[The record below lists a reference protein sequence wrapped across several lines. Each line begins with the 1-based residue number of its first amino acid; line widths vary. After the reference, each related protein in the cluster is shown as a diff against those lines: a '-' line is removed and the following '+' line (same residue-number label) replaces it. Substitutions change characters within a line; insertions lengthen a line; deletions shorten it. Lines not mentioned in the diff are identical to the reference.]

1 MNSINSINSA
11 NSTNNT
17 ADTQRVVVIGGTSG
31 VGFAVAQAAVAQVS
45 NVVVAS
51 SNQHR
56 VDLAVEKLGS
66 QAEGIVLDVADE
78 AAIVAFFD
86 RVGEFDHLVYT
97 AGEPLVLKPLADLTA
112 EESREF
118 FERRFW
124 GALLAA
130 KYATPRLR
138 SGGSITLTSG
148 AFATRPVPGALLG
161 ASITAAVEG
170 VTRALALELAPLRV
184 NAVRL
189 GAVRTELWDST
200 VPDPEAFL
208 QAQGSGLPVQRV
220 GTPDEA
226 AAAYL
231 FLLGN
236 GYATGTVLTLD
247 GGAALA

>member
-1 MNSINSINSA
+1 MDNTNN
-11 NSTNNT
+11 TNNT

-31 VGFAVAQAAVAQVS
+31 VGFAVAQAAAAQGS

-51 SNQHR
+51 SNQGR
-56 VDLAVEKLGS
+56 VDLAVKKLGGGRV
-66 QAEGIVLDVADE
+66 EGLVLDVADE
-78 AAIVAFFD
+78 AALAAFFD
-86 RVGEFDHLVYT
+86 RIGEFDHLVYT
-97 AGEPLVLKPLADLTA
+97 AGEPLLLKPLADLA
-112 EESREF
+112 AAESRTF

-130 KYATPRLR
+130 KYATPKLR
-138 SGGSITLTSG
+138 PGGSITFTSG
-148 AFATRPVPGALLG
+148 AFATRPAPGASLG

-170 VTRALALELAPLRV
+170 LTRALALELAPLRV

-189 GAVRTELWDST
+189 GAIRTELWDSS
-200 VPDPEAFL
+200 VPDPESFL
-208 QAQGSGLPVQRV
+208 RAQGSGLPVQRV
-220 GTPDEA
+220 GSPEEA

-231 FLLGN
+231 YLLGN

>member
-1 MNSINSINSA
+1 M
-11 NSTNNT
+11 NNT

-31 VGFAVAQAAVAQVS
+31 IGFAVAQAAAAQGS

-51 SNQHR
+51 SSQGR
-56 VDLAVEKLGS
+56 VDRAVMELGGP
-66 QAEGIVLDVADE
+66 AEGSVLDVADE
-78 AAIVAFFD
+78 AALAGFFD
-86 RVGEFDHLVYT
+86 RIGAFDHLVFT

-112 EESREF
+112 EESRAF

-130 KYATPRLR
+130 KYATPKLR
-138 SGGSITLTSG
+138 PGGSITFTSG
-148 AFATRPVPGALLG
+148 IFATRPVPGVPLG

-170 VTRALALELAPLRV
+170 LTRALALELAPLRV

-189 GAVRTELWDST
+189 GAIRTELWEST
-200 VPDPEAFL
+200 VPEPEAFL

-220 GTPDEA
+220 GSPEEA

-231 FLLGN
+231 HLLGN

>member
-1 MNSINSINSA
+1 M
-11 NSTNNT
+11 NNT

-31 VGFAVAQAAVAQVS
+31 VGFAVARAAAARGS

-51 SNQHR
+51 SRQDR
-56 VDLAVEKLGS
+56 VDLAVERLGGS
-66 QAEGIVLDVADE
+66 AEGFVLDVADD
-78 AAIVAFFD
+78 AALAAFFD
-86 RVGEFDHLVYT
+86 RIGEFDHLVYT
-97 AGEPLVLKPLADLTA
+97 AGEPLVLKPLAELGA
-112 EESREF
+112 GEARAF

-124 GALLAA
+124 GALLAV
-130 KYATPRLR
+130 KYATPKLR

-170 VTRALALELAPLRV
+170 LTRALALELAPLRV

-189 GAVRTELWDST
+189 GAIRTELWDSS

-208 QAQGSGLPVQRV
+208 RAQGSGLPVQRV
-220 GTPDEA
+220 GTPEEA

-231 FLLGN
+231 HLLDN

-247 GGAALA
+247 GGAALS

>member
-1 MNSINSINSA
+1 M
-11 NSTNNT
+11 NNT

-31 VGFAVAQAAVAQVS
+31 VGFAVARAAAARGS

-51 SNQHR
+51 SRQDR
-56 VDLAVEKLGS
+56 VELAVERLGGS
-66 QAEGIVLDVADE
+66 AEGFVLDVADD
-78 AAIVAFFD
+78 AALAVFFD
-86 RVGEFDHLVYT
+86 RIGEFDHLVYT
-97 AGEPLVLKPLADLTA
+97 AGEPLVLKPLAELA
-112 EESREF
+112 AGEARAF

-124 GALLAA
+124 GALLAV
-130 KYATPRLR
+130 KYATPQLR

-170 VTRALALELAPLRV
+170 LTRALALELAPLRV

-189 GAVRTELWDST
+189 GAIRTELWDSS

-208 QAQGSGLPVQRV
+208 RAQGNGLPVQRV
-220 GTPDEA
+220 GTPEEA

-231 FLLGN
+231 HLLGN

>member
-1 MNSINSINSA
+1 M
-11 NSTNNT
+11 NNT
-17 ADTQRVVVIGGTSG
+17 ADTRRVVVIGGTSG
-31 VGFAVAQAAVAQVS
+31 IGFAVARAAAAQGS

-51 SNQHR
+51 SSQDR
-56 VDLAVEKLGS
+56 VDLAVKKLGGP
-66 QAEGIVLDVADE
+66 AEGIVLDVADE
-78 AAIVAFFD
+78 AALAAFFD
-86 RVGEFDHLVYT
+86 RIGEFDHLVYT
-97 AGEPLVLKPLADLTA
+97 AGEPLLLKPLADLGGG
-112 EESREF
+112 ESRAF

-130 KYATPRLR
+130 KYATPKLR
-138 SGGSITLTSG
+138 PGGSITLTSG

-161 ASITAAVEG
+161 AGITAAVEG

-184 NAVRL
+184 NAVRV

-200 VPDPEAFL
+200 VPEPEAFL
-208 QAQGSGLPVQRV
+208 RAQGSRLPVQRV
-220 GTPDEA
+220 GTPEEA

-231 FLLGN
+231 YLLDN

>member
-1 MNSINSINSA
+1 M
-11 NSTNNT
+11 NNT
-17 ADTQRVVVIGGTSG
+17 ANTANTQRVVVIGGTSG
-31 VGFAVAQAAVAQVS
+31 VGFAVAQAAAACGS

-51 SNQHR
+51 SSQHR
-56 VDLAVEKLGS
+56 VDLAVEKLGGA
-66 QAEGIVLDVADE
+66 AEGIVLDVADE
-78 AAIVAFFD
+78 AAVVAFFD
-86 RVGEFDHLVYT
+86 RIGEFDHLVYT
-97 AGEPLVLKPLADLTA
+97 AGEPLLLKPLADLGA
-112 EESREF
+112 EESRAF

-130 KYATPRLR
+130 KYATPKLR
-138 SGGSITLTSG
+138 PGGSITFTSG

-161 ASITAAVEG
+161 AGITAAVEG

-189 GAVRTELWDST
+189 GAIRTELWDST

-220 GTPDEA
+220 GTPEEA
-226 AAAYL
+226 AVAYL
-231 FLLGN
+231 YLLDN
-236 GYATGTVLTLD
+236 GYATGTVVTLD

>member
-1 MNSINSINSA
+1 M
-11 NSTNNT
+11 NNT
-17 ADTQRVVVIGGTSG
+17 ASTQRVVVIGGTSG
-31 VGFAVAQAAVAQVS
+31 IGFAVAQSAAVQGS

-51 SNQHR
+51 SSQDR
-56 VDLAVEKLGS
+56 VDLAVKKLGGR
-66 QAEGIVLDVADE
+66 AEGIVLDVADE
-78 AAIVAFFD
+78 AALAAFFD
-86 RVGEFDHLVYT
+86 RIGEFDHLVYT
-97 AGEPLVLKPLADLTA
+97 AGESLLLKPFADLTA
-112 EESREF
+112 EESRAF

-138 SGGSITLTSG
+138 PGGSITFTSG
-148 AFATRPVPGALLG
+148 AFATRPAPGTSLG
-161 ASITAAVEG
+161 ASVTAAVEG
-170 VTRALALELAPLRV
+170 LTRALALELAPLRV

-189 GAVRTELWDST
+189 GAIRTELWDST

-220 GTPDEA
+220 GSPEEA

-231 FLLGN
+231 YLLDN